1 VVRKE
6 MKNVECPPVHSFHA
20 FEVVHFSVPGGW
32 LRDSCSSHPRFLG
45 LINCTQN
52 NAER

>member
-20 FEVVHFSVPGGW
+20 FEVVQFEFLVAGCVIRFPHI
-32 LRDSCSSHPRFLG
+32 LDSLV
-45 LINCTQN
+45 
-52 NAER
+52 